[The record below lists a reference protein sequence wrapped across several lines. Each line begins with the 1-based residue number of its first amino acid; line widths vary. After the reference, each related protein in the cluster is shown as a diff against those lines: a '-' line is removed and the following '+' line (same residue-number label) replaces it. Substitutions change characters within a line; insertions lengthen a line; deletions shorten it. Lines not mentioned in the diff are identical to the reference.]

1 MYRWVFSCLFFSFF
15 CTQSIAAGFD
25 CNKAAT
31 LVENAICSDDELS
44 TLDESMVAAYR
55 DALSNHAEA
64 TKQIKDS
71 QRVWLKKRNTC
82 KDTACLKKAYS
93 QRLDELQNQP
103 AQNKSNQLPKK
114 VGQCA
119 DMAIQDK
126 VTRFEGA
133 VAGESGG
140 EVNVQLSDNL
150 GLYLLNV
157 AGLSG
162 SANLDKYMYATSDFA
177 KGDKVKVC
185 LIELPTDCP
194 KGDDRGKIYKVTNY
208 KNKKSFTGVDSW
220 HSCGGA

>member
-1 MYRWVFSCLFFSFF
+1 MYKWVFIGLLFSLF

-25 CNKAAT
+25 CSKAAT

-44 TLDESMVAAYR
+44 SLDESMVAAYR
-55 DALSNHAEA
+55 AALAND
-64 TKQIKDS
+64 QDIKNS
-71 QRVWLKKRNTC
+71 QRAWLKKRNAC

-93 QRLDELQNQP
+93 QRLAELQNQP
-103 AQNKSNQLPKK
+103 AQTVSSALPKK

-133 VAGESGG
+133 VAGEAGG
-140 EVNVQLSDNL
+140 EVNVQLSDEL
-150 GLYLLNV
+150 GLYLLSI
-157 AGLSG
+157 AGLSE

-185 LIELPTDCP
+185 LIQLPKDCP